1 MPCQIRRLK
10 IERFR
15 GIEALSWL
23 PGPGMNIILGG
34 GDVGKT
40 TMLDAI
46 SLLLHPT
53 NTYALMDTDYWR
65 RDVESEFTIEA
76 VMSVPADTGISEQ
89 SKMNW
94 PWEWDGTNPVFPTEA
109 DDGSGLASEPVYVL
123 RVRGT
128 ADLELAYEIVQP
140 DGSVNS
146 LSVGL
151 RRAIGI
157 IRLSGDDRNDRDLRL
172 IQGSGLDRL
181 LADRGLRGRLTQQ
194 LATEDVKNR
203 LKDEAQ
209 ATLSDLETLFVERA
223 LPSSLG
229 LGITGGQGI
238 SLNSLVGLTADK
250 GGVTLPLTTWGAGTR
265 RLSTLAIADA
275 LRQERPITVV
285 DELERGL
292 EPYRQRALVNDL
304 RTSGSQVFVTTHSS
318 AVLSAASGAS
328 LWYLDARGNLGRL
341 PSDKIQR
348 HQKSDPETFLARLTV
363 VCEGATEFGF
373 TSVLLDH
380 AIGDF
385 WDHGV
390 WVTDGGG
397 NDSAR
402 DLLDAL
408 AAGGLT
414 FAGMVDDEGR
424 GTGRWERIKKALG
437 DLLVQWPDGC
447 LEQHV
452 IPLFERAELL
462 NVITDPAGERTGVRL
477 RSLADRLE
485 IADADWTSIQ
495 AAAGERLVPLIIEAA
510 TGSVPSKLASRK
522 NEFKAHSRH
531 WFKSVEGGREFAHK
545 VLTLGAW
552 PKLRPEV
559 LPFLNA
565 LRRVVGLLGIEDLP
579 L

>member
-1 MPCQIRRLK
+1 MSSQIRRIK

-15 GIEALSWL
+15 GIESLTWR
-23 PGPGMNIILGG
+23 PGGGMNIILGG
-34 GDVGKT
+34 GDAGKT
-40 TMLDAI
+40 TILDAI
-46 SLLLHPT
+46 ALLLHPT

-65 RDVESEFTIEA
+65 RDVESEFSIEA
-76 VMSVPADTGISEQ
+76 VMSLPEDTGISQQ

-94 PWEWDGTNPVFPTEA
+94 PWEWDGTNPVLPAKA
-109 DDGSGLASEPVYVL
+109 DDDSGTAREPVYVL

-128 ADLELAYEIVQP
+128 ADLELTYEIVQP
-140 DGSVNS
+140 DGSIDS

-157 IRLSGDDRNDRDLRL
+157 VRLAGDDRNDRDLRL

-203 LKDEAQ
+203 LKDDAQ

-223 LPSSLG
+223 LPGSLG
-229 LGITGGQGI
+229 LSITGGQGI

-292 EPYRQRALVNDL
+292 EPYRQRALVDDL
-304 RTSGSQVFVTTHSS
+304 KTSGSQVFVTTHSS

-328 LWYLDARGNLGRL
+328 VWYLDARGNLGHL
-341 PSDKIQR
+341 PSEKIQR
-348 HQKSDPETFLARLTV
+348 HQKSDPETFLARLAV

-373 TSVLLDH
+373 TSVLLDR

-397 NDSAR
+397 NDSTR

-408 AAGGLT
+408 ADGGLT

-424 GTGRWERIKKALG
+424 SSGRWERIKKSLG
-437 DLLVQWPDGC
+437 DLLIQWPDGC
-447 LEQHV
+447 LEEHV
-452 IPLFERAELL
+452 IPLFDSAELL
-462 NVITDPAGERTGVRL
+462 NLITDPAGVTGVRL
-477 RSLADRLE
+477 RSLADRLG
-485 IADADWTSIQ
+485 ITDADWTSIQ
-495 AAAGERLVPLIIEAA
+495 AAAGESLVPLIIEAA
-510 TGSVPSKLASRK
+510 KGSVPDGAATRK
-522 NEFKAHSRH
+522 NEFKAHSRL
-531 WFKSVEGGREFAHK
+531 WFKSIEGGREFAEK

-565 LRRVVGLLGIEDLP
+565 IRQLVGLQEIEDFP
-579 L
+579 V